1 MRQTA
6 QRSEILRVLR
16 CSRDHPT
23 ASEVYARV
31 RGSMPRISLGTVYRN
46 LDRLCSRG
54 EVSRIEVP
62 GREMRFD
69 ADTSSHYHLRCVE
82 CGRVVDVDHGDV
94 SVDVH
99 YPEEVDGVRVTG
111 CRVQLLG
118 RCRGCLESDSDV

>member
-1 MRQTA
+1 
-6 QRSEILRVLR
+6 
-16 CSRDHPT
+16 
-23 ASEVYARV
+23 
-31 RGSMPRISLGTVYRN
+31 MPRISLGTVYRN

-99 YPEEVDGVRVTG
+99 HPEEVDGVRVTG